1 LFELRKYL
9 QNGQSGFIA
18 ILCGRFVI
26 ESSAIITD
34 TRNVQLQLAGDSFL
48 DVYDPQGL
56 TSSSFDSGDLQNKE
70 LVIIISL
77 CDVFFF
83 LN

>member
-1 LFELRKYL
+1 LGLEKYL
-9 QNGQSGFIA
+9 QNGQSGFFA

-26 ESSAIITD
+26 ESSAIVTD
-34 TRNVQLQLAGDSFL
+34 TRNVQLQLASDSFL
-48 DVYDPQGL
+48 DVDDPQGL